1 MAVYNRSCDIEEHAM
16 RHATAL
22 LITLLVIGTG
32 SEMSAETPTWSADVA
47 KIIYTNC
54 TPCHRTGEIAPFPL
68 VTYEQVSDFGFSVKR
83 AVEKREMP
91 PWPPAKGHGTFIG
104 NRSLSDA
111 DIETITKWVDGGMPV
126 GDLASAPKPPT
137 FPEGSQLGTPDMV
150 LTMSETWTVQD
161 NNKDVYRYF
170 VLPTNLLK
178 DRSVKAIEFRPGNSA
193 VVHHVLYFLDTT
205 GTARRK
211 DAEDPLPGYSG
222 FGDPGF
228 ETAVSFLGWVP
239 GAQTRF
245 YPPSIGSTMYKNS
258 DLVIQVHYAPS
269 SIVQTDRSHVNIFF
283 HSADEVRQ
291 VQEFAMTPRQLIAG
305 QKFQIPA
312 NKVQSFTTTFTIPLE
327 ISVIG
332 VAPHMHLLGKD
343 CKAYAT
349 TPKGDTIRLISVPQ
363 WDFHW
368 QGGYSYKNPIRIP
381 RGSKLF
387 YEASYDN
394 TINNLNNPNNPPKLV
409 TWGES
414 TTDEMLLCYF
424 HWLPFQPGDESLDM
438 ETKLPTSVHDQT
450 DSAPFSIQAWPT
462 ITSESIRL
470 AVESDV
476 ERTITLEV
484 IDAQGSSV
492 SLQTDRHAVPQGVS
506 TLTIPAADL
515 ASGIYIVRASSGS
528 TATTCRVV
536 VQGAARGF

>member
-1 MAVYNRSCDIEEHAM
+1 M
-16 RHATAL
+16 RLA
-22 LITLLVIGTG
+22 TLLLLVMLVTG
-32 SEMSAETPTWSADVA
+32 SISSIAAETPTWSANVA

-54 TPCHRTGEIAPFPL
+54 TPCHRPGEIAPFPL

-91 PWPPAKGHGTFIG
+91 PWPPAKEHGTFIG
-104 NRSLSDA
+104 SRSLSTT

-150 LTMSETWTVQD
+150 LTMSDTWTVQD

-170 VLPTNLLK
+170 VLPTKLLQ
-178 DRSVKAIEFRPGNSA
+178 DRNVKAIEFRPGNAA
-193 VVHHVLYFLDTT
+193 VVHHVLYFLDTS
-205 GTARRK
+205 GTARKK

-228 ETAVSFLGWVP
+228 ESAASFLGWVP

-245 YPPSIGSTMYKNS
+245 YPPTIGAMMYTNS
-258 DLVIQVHYAPS
+258 DFVIQVHYAPS
-269 SIVQTDRSHVNIFF
+269 TTVQTDRSHLNVFF
-283 HSADEVRQ
+283 HPSTEVRQ
-291 VQEFAMTPRQLIAG
+291 VQQFAMSIRNLPQG
-305 QKFQIPA
+305 QKFEIPA
-312 NKVQSFTTTFTIPLE
+312 NKIQPFTTSFTVPYE

-332 VAPHMHLLGKD
+332 IAPHMHLLGKN
-343 CKAYAT
+343 CRAYAT

-368 QGGYSYKNPIRIP
+368 QGGYTYKYPVRIP

-394 TINNLNNPNNPPKLV
+394 TINNLENPNSPPKTV
-409 TWGES
+409 RWGES

-424 HWLPFQPGDESLDM
+424 HWLPYQAGDEQLDM
-438 ETKLPTSVHDQT
+438 ETSLPTSVQELDG
-450 DSAPFSIQAWPT
+450 SAPFSLQAWPT

-470 AVESDV
+470 VVESDV
-476 ERTITLEV
+476 ERTITLNV
-484 IDAQGSSV
+484 IDAQGSSIT
-492 SLQTDRHAVPQGVS
+492 LQSNRHTVPQGIC
-506 TLTIPAADL
+506 TLTIPVADL
-515 ASGIYIVRASSGS
+515 ASGVYVIRASSGS
-528 TATTCRVV
+528 SATTCRVV
-536 VQGAARGF
+536 VK